1 MPWRENVAEQHIK
14 QAQALLNVKIDG
26 DFGPQSLA
34 ALQRV
39 VAQLDECM
47 AQRDTVDDEAPT
59 ARTGSQELAAVNPTG
74 FRLGKSS
81 KNWLIGVHADLIKV
95 VLRAEAI
102 TTIPFAVIEGV
113 RTLERQKELFAQG
126 ASKTMNS
133 RHLTGHAVDIA
144 PLIDGKVS
152 WHWPHYRELEPV
164 IKRAAADVRVAVDWG
179 GDWTSFK
186 DGPHWELRR
195 SVYP

>member
-1 MPWRENVAEQHIK
+1 VAEEHIK
-14 QAQALLNVKIDG
+14 QAQVLLGVDVDG
-26 DFGPQSLA
+26 KFGPDSLA
-34 ALQRV
+34 GVQRV

-47 AQRDTVDDEAPT
+47 AQRDSADEAADTVP
-59 ARTGSQELAAVNPTG
+59 TGSQELAAVNPTG
-74 FRLGKSS
+74 FRLSKSS
-81 KNWLIGVHADLIKV
+81 KNCLIGVHADLIKV

-102 TTIPFAVIEGV
+102 TTVPFAVIEGM
-113 RTLERQKELFAQG
+113 RTLERQRELVEKG
-126 ASKTMNS
+126 ASRTMNS

-144 PLIDGKVS
+144 PLINGKVS
-152 WHWPHYRELEPV
+152 WHWPHYRELEPI
-164 IKRAAADVRVAVDWG
+164 IKRAAAEMRVQVDWG